1 MRESAETSW
10 NTPAFINHINAADN
24 SQRLHSDSASCKS
37 LWKDPSRISLGQTCN
52 WVLHFRYECF
62 EHWANTAP
70 WNPLKLR
77 CNSDVTQGSKPSFSF
92 FRSLRTHFVCVCVC
106 VYEWLHTTHQRCE
119 HDWIC
124 NYYKCRAQIV
134 NIFLGGMIKKKK
146 TCREEKPNLCRP
158 PASLVLMRFL
168 QTGFLQNKVAG
179 TEH

>member
-24 SQRLHSDSASCKS
+24 SQWLHSDSASCKS

-62 EHWANTAP
+62 EHWANTAA

-106 VYEWLHTTHQRCE
+106 VCVCVFMNGYTQH
-119 HDWIC
+119 IS
-124 NYYKCRAQIV
+124 AV
-134 NIFLGGMIKKKK
+134 NMTGYVIITSAELRLLIFFWEGW
-146 TCREEKPNLCRP
+146 
-158 PASLVLMRFL
+158 
-168 QTGFLQNKVAG
+168 
-179 TEH
+179 